1 MTTARRNAETPEKT
15 TSIREKKTKYKKKK
29 KKKKPLRRD
38 KKSHDR
44 RDLLYS
50 KDQKILNQ
58 WSNMRHDEQSLFTGD
73 KTKYEAKL
81 R

>member
-15 TSIREKKTKYKKKK
+15 TSIREKKTKYKKK

>member
-15 TSIREKKTKYKKKK
+15 TSIREKKQSTKKKK
-29 KKKKPLRRD
+29 KKKLRD